1 MKKLVSLAL
10 CTVIALLA
18 AGCGSSGSA
27 ADKAAQSSKGKTVSD
42 VLSQAQSS
50 QQDATDNV
58 PPIATQVDPSKLTY
72 PELEYEADLDLTT
85 MSSTMV
91 YSEVSNMIKT
101 PSNYMGKRIKINGTF
116 DVYTD
121 IKTKTFYY
129 SCIVQ
134 DATACCKS
142 GIEFSPKAKMTY
154 PDDFPTVNTPITVGG
169 VFETYKEGDTTY
181 LRLKNAEIA
190 IAKT

>member
-72 PELEYEADLDLTT
+72 PGLEYEADLDLTT

-142 GIEFSPKAKMTY
+142 GIEFSPKAMMTY

>member
-134 DATACCKS
+134 DATARCKS